1 MVNIN
6 FNSVNLKVDYLSFNF
21 QFNNLDQIQE
31 IANFLETK
39 LSCKSTLLDQS
50 NQNQC
55 KHILTKVD
63 KTRYSAEFIINSNKH
78 WKGTTLRFKGKYAQ
92 CFYQDFKLLK
102 LDWSI
107 FDLEHTN
114 LGRVDLCYDRNLK
127 PVDKDLN
134 VFF

>member
-50 NQNQC
+50 NQ
-55 KHILTKVD
+55 K
-63 KTRYSAEFIINSNKH
+63 
-78 WKGTTLRFKGKYAQ
+78 
-92 CFYQDFKLLK
+92 LK
-102 LDWSI
+102 LIKLVTRLS
-107 FDLEHTN
+107 L
-114 LGRVDLCYDRNLK
+114 L
-127 PVDKDLN
+127 
-134 VFF
+134 